1 MKPEAVKTET
11 EIPSVALFL
20 DPGEK
25 GIVGDMTVVNDGE
38 APVKLTVRGEGVVI
52 REKHVIKDE
61 EATTPALKVYY
72 MVMNMYLDPATFE
85 AACKPFLEL
94 SRQLV
99 TSVPS
104 TGMIM
109 ADIGEYMMAG
119 DFRAAF
125 ESCFALLEYEEV
137 LEKAA
142 ARPADNTA

>member
-1 MKPEAVKTET
+1 MIHGDSPPG
-11 EIPSVALFL
+11 PSTVLVL

-25 GIVGDMTVVNDGE
+25 GVVGDMMVVNDGE
-38 APVKLTVRGEGVVI
+38 APVELTVHGEGAVI
-52 REKHVIKDE
+52 REKHIIKADD
-61 EATTPALKVYY
+61 ATTPALKVYF

-85 AACKPFLEL
+85 AASKPFLEL

-119 DFRAAF
+119 DFRGAF
-125 ESCFALLEYEEV
+125 ENCFALLEYEEM
-137 LEKAA
+137 LEKATVS
-142 ARPADNTA
+142 PAND